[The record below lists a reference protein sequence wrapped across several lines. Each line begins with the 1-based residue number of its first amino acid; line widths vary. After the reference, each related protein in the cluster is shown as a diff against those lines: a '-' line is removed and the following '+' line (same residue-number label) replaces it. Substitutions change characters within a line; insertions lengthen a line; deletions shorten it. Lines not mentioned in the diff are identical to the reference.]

1 MRVCTHSHGPAPMN
15 HVHLP
20 GAVGITP
27 FVLVKVCQSP
37 MCRQHCA
44 LSVRPTSGDRTCCAL
59 PPCWRAPI
67 CPSLGAASCAARLS
81 GCWHAPP
88 VPRSSVQHDRAR
100 PACVQRPARPTASM
114 RPHGPQGLLCSSV
127 PSEHGGD
134 VDDCSSVTFLGL
146 SVTFSVTPIEPQS
159 LPQWTLYCDC
169 KTHTGQGAAL

>member
-27 FVLVKVCQSP
+27 FVLVKICQSP
-37 MCRQHCA
+37 MCRQHRA
-44 LSVRPTSGDRTCCAL
+44 SSVRPTSGDRAYCAL
-59 PPCWRAPI
+59 PSCWRASSVRPTSGDRAYCALPSCWRAPVH
-67 CPSLGAASCAARLS
+67 PPHGAASCAAR
-81 GCWHAPP
+81 CHAPP
-88 VPRSSVQHDRAR
+88 VPRSGVQHGRAR

-134 VDDCSSVTFLGL
+134 VDDCASVAVDDCASVTL
-146 SVTFSVTPIEPQS
+146 SVTILEDS
-159 LPQWTLYCDC
+159 
-169 KTHTGQGAAL
+169 

>member
-1 MRVCTHSHGPAPMN
+1 MYSR
-15 HVHLP
+15 
-20 GAVGITP
+20 
-27 FVLVKVCQSP
+27 
-37 MCRQHCA
+37 HCA
-44 LSVRPTSGDRTCCAL
+44 SSVRPTSGDRAYCAL
-59 PPCWRAPI
+59 PSCWRTPVR
-67 CPSLGAASCAARLS
+67 PSHGAASSAARLS
-81 GCWHAPP
+81 VCCPALSAS
-88 VPRSSVQHDRAR
+88 RSSVQHDRAR
-100 PACVQRPARPTASM
+100 PACVQRPARPTVSM

>member
-1 MRVCTHSHGPAPMN
+1 MN

-27 FVLVKVCQSP
+27 FVLVKVCQYPCVGSTARHP
-37 MCRQHCA
+37 
-44 LSVRPTSGDRTCCAL
+44 SVPRLAIARAARCL
-59 PPCWRAPI
+59 PPGARPSVPQRSDQSAPVL
-67 CPSLGAASCAARLS
+67 CCR
-81 GCWHAPP
+81 APP
-88 VPRSSVQHDRAR
+88 VPGPASSTTALVPHACRVLSIPRPVR
-100 PACVQRPARPTASM
+100 PAASV
-114 RPHGPQGLLCSSV
+114 RLHGPRRLLCSSV

-146 SVTFSVTPIEPQS
+146 SVTFSVTSIEPQS